1 MKNNLAFRAAAKML
15 AGLIL
20 VGLPLFLS
28 AGTLSF
34 PGAWRLLIALFA
46 CVLAM
51 GAVLLLKSPDLLE
64 KRLSNREKE
73 DTQKRVVALSGLM
86 FVLGF
91 VAAGLDFR
99 YCWAQL
105 PGWLSWTAT
114 AIFLLGYAMFAEVT
128 RENAWLSR
136 TIEVHE
142 GQQVVDTGLYG
153 VVRHPMYTAT
163 LLMFLAMP
171 VVLGSLVSLVL
182 FLPYPVLIAARIK
195 NEEEVLEREL
205 RGYTD
210 YKRRVKYRMI
220 PFVW

>member
-20 VGLPLFLS
+20 MGLPLFLA
-28 AGTLSF
+28 AGTFSF

-51 GAVLLLKSPDLLE
+51 GVVLLLKSPDLLE

-73 DTQKRVVALSGLM
+73 AAQKRVVALSGLM

-99 YCWAQL
+99 YRWAQL

-114 AIFLLGYAMFAEVT
+114 AVFLLGYGMFAEVT

-153 VVRHPMYTAT
+153 IVRHPMYTST
-163 LLMFLAMP
+163 LLMFLSMP
-171 VVLGSLVSLVL
+171 VILGSLVSLVL
-182 FLPYPVLIAARIK
+182 FLPYPLLIAMRIR
-195 NEEEVLEREL
+195 NEESVLEREL
-205 RGYTD
+205 RGYSD
-210 YKRRVKYRMI
+210 YKRKVKYRMI
-220 PFVW
+220 PFIW